1 MSTYKPL
8 AETLRPVD
16 LSDFIGQQHLLDS
29 DKPIGKAIKDNQLHS
44 MILWGPSGVGKT
56 TLARIICSQ
65 MGAHFEQMS
74 AVLDGVKELRNIIKH
89 AELYKQNNKSTI
101 LFVDEIHRFN
111 KAQQDGFLPHIESG
125 LLTLIGATT
134 ENPSFEINSALL
146 SRARVYVL
154 KKLSNEELEVIALR
168 AMKVQQIALE
178 DDGSLALVI
187 ENSDGDARRLIN
199 IIEQLANSSGKA
211 LKKTDVVKTLQ
222 KKLGSFDKG
231 GDIFYQQLSAF
242 HKSVRGSSPDG
253 ALYWMARMIVS
264 GCDPKVIA
272 RRLLAIASEDIG
284 NADPRALQIC
294 VNAWDVYER
303 LGDKEGNRAI
313 AQAAVFCA
321 CAPKSNAVYRAFN
334 SAMEAAQESNDLE
347 VPMHLRNAPT
357 KLLEGLGHGK
367 GYRYAHDEPDA
378 FSKGQTYFPE
388 EMGEKI
394 YYEPTD
400 RGLEIKIKEK
410 LEQLRSVL

>member
-8 AETLRPVD
+8 AETLRPTE
-16 LSDFIGQQHLLDS
+16 LKDFVGQQHLLDS
-29 DKPIGKAIKDNQLHS
+29 DKPIGKAINDNQLHS
-44 MILWGPSGVGKT
+44 MILWGPSGVRKT
-56 TLARIICSQ
+56 TLARIISSQ

-89 AELYKQNNKSTI
+89 AELYKQNDKSTI

-154 KKLSNEELEVIALR
+154 KKLSNEQLEIIALR
-168 AMKVQQIALE
+168 AMKEQQIDLQS
-178 DDGSLALVI
+178 DGSLALII
-187 ENSDGDARRLIN
+187 ENCDGDARRLIN
-199 IIEQLANSSGKA
+199 IVEQLANSSGKP
-211 LKKTDVVKTLQ
+211 LSQSDVIKILQ
-222 KKLGSFDKG
+222 KKLSSFDKG

-334 SAMEAAQESNDLE
+334 SAIEAAKESNDLE
-347 VPMHLRNAPT
+347 VPIHLRNAPT
-357 KLLEGLGHGK
+357 KLLEELGHGK
-367 GYRYAHDEPDA
+367 GYRYAHDEPGA
-378 FSKGQTYFPE
+378 ISKGQSYFPE
-388 EMGEKI
+388 EMGERI

-410 LEQLRSVL
+410 LDQLRSDL

>member
-8 AETLRPVD
+8 AETLRPTE
-16 LSDFIGQQHLLDS
+16 LKDFVGQQHLLDS
-29 DKPIGKAIKDNQLHS
+29 DKPIGKAINDNQLHS

-56 TLARIICSQ
+56 TLARIISSQ
-65 MGAHFEQMS
+65 MGTHIEQMS

-89 AELYKQNNKSTI
+89 AELYKQNDKSTI

-154 KKLSNEELEVIALR
+154 KKLSNEQLEIIALR
-168 AMKVQQIALE
+168 AMKEQQINLQS
-178 DDGSLALVI
+178 DGSLALII
-187 ENSDGDARRLIN
+187 ENCDGDARRLIN
-199 IIEQLANSSGKA
+199 IVEQLANSSGKP
-211 LKKTDVVKTLQ
+211 LSQSDVIKILQ
-222 KKLGSFDKG
+222 KKLSSFDKG

-334 SAMEAAQESNDLE
+334 SAIEAAKESNDLE
-347 VPMHLRNAPT
+347 VPIHLRNAPT
-357 KLLEGLGHGK
+357 KLLEELGHGK
-367 GYRYAHDEPDA
+367 GYRYAHDEPGA
-378 FSKGQTYFPE
+378 ISKGQSYFPE
-388 EMGEKI
+388 EMGERI

-410 LEQLRSVL
+410 LDQLRSDL

>member
-154 KKLSNEELEVIALR
+154 KKLINKELEVIALR
-168 AMKVQQIALE
+168 AMKAQQIALE

-284 NADPRALQIC
+284 NADPRALQVC
-294 VNAWDVYER
+294 VNAWDIYER

-334 SAMEAAQESNDLE
+334 SAIEAAQESNDLE

>member
-178 DDGSLALVI
+178 DDRSLALVI

-284 NADPRALQIC
+284 NADPRALQVC
-294 VNAWDVYER
+294 VNAWDIYER

-313 AQAAVFCA
+313 AQAVVFCA

>member
-8 AETLRPVD
+8 AEILRPIE
-16 LSDFIGQQHLLDS
+16 LSEFVGQQHLLDS
-29 DKPIGKAIKDNQLHS
+29 DKPIGKALKDNQLHS
-44 MILWGPSGVGKT
+44 MILWGPSGAGKT

-89 AELYKQNNKSTI
+89 AELYKQNDTSTI

-146 SRARVYVL
+146 SRTRVYIL
-154 KKLSNEELEVIALR
+154 KKLSAEELELIAHR
-168 AMKVQQIALE
+168 AMKEQHVKLE
-178 DDGSLALVI
+178 SDGSLSLII

-199 IIEQLANSSGKA
+199 IIEQLSSSSGK
-211 LKKTDVVKTLQ
+211 KVNKTEVIKTLQ
-222 KKLGSFDKG
+222 KKLSSFDKG

-284 NADPRALQIC
+284 NADPRALQVC

-334 SAMEAAQESNDLE
+334 SAISAAKETSNLE
-347 VPMHLRNAPT
+347 VPNHLRNAPT
-357 KLLEGLGHGK
+357 KLLKELDHGK
-367 GYRYAHDEPDA
+367 GYRYAHDEPGA
-378 FSKGQTYFPE
+378 ISKGQTYFPD
-388 EMGEKI
+388 EMGETI
-394 YYEPTD
+394 YYEPTN

-410 LEQLRSVL
+410 LDQLRAGL

>member
-146 SRARVYVL
+146 SRTRVYVL

-168 AMKVQQIALE
+168 AMKAQQIALE

-187 ENSDGDARRLIN
+187 ESSDGDARRLIN

-294 VNAWDVYER
+294 VNAWDIYER

-357 KLLEGLGHGK
+357 KLLKGLGHGK

-388 EMGEKI
+388 EIGEKI

>member
-154 KKLSNEELEVIALR
+154 KKLSIEELEVIALR
-168 AMKVQQIALE
+168 AMKAQQISLE

-294 VNAWDVYER
+294 VNAWDIYER

-334 SAMEAAQESNDLE
+334 SAIEAAQESNDLE

>member
-146 SRARVYVL
+146 SRARVYAL
-154 KKLSNEELEVIALR
+154 KKLSNEELELIALR
-168 AMKVQQIALE
+168 AMKAQQISLE

-294 VNAWDVYER
+294 VNAWDIYER

-334 SAMEAAQESNDLE
+334 SAIEAAQESNDLE

>member
-154 KKLSNEELEVIALR
+154 KKLSIEELEVIALR
-168 AMKVQQIALE
+168 AMKAQQISLE

-294 VNAWDVYER
+294 VNAWDIYER

-334 SAMEAAQESNDLE
+334 SAMEAAQESSDLE
-347 VPMHLRNAPT
+347 VPIHLRNAPT
-357 KLLEGLGHGK
+357 KLLKELGHGK

>member
-146 SRARVYVL
+146 SRTRVYVL
-154 KKLSNEELEVIALR
+154 KKLSNKELEVIALR
-168 AMKVQQIALE
+168 AMKAQQISLE

-294 VNAWDVYER
+294 VNAWDIYER

-334 SAMEAAQESNDLE
+334 SAIEAAQESNDLE

-378 FSKGQTYFPE
+378 FSNGQTYFPE

-394 YYEPTD
+394 Y
-400 RGLEIKIKEK
+400 
-410 LEQLRSVL
+410 

>member
-74 AVLDGVKELRNIIKH
+74 AVLDGIKELRNIIKH

-168 AMKVQQIALE
+168 AMKAQQIALE

-294 VNAWDVYER
+294 VNAWDIYER

-357 KLLEGLGHGK
+357 KLLKELGHGK

>member
-1 MSTYKPL
+1 MLGFWYPFLIFLLGNEYPSQPL
-8 AETLRPVD
+8 TV
-16 LSDFIGQQHLLDS
+16 
-29 DKPIGKAIKDNQLHS
+29 AIF
-44 MILWGPSGVGKT
+44 
-56 TLARIICSQ
+56 A
-65 MGAHFEQMS
+65 
-74 AVLDGVKELRNIIKH
+74 
-89 AELYKQNNKSTI
+89 
-101 LFVDEIHRFN
+101 LFRF
-111 KAQQDGFLPHIESG
+111 K
-125 LLTLIGATT
+125 
-134 ENPSFEINSALL
+134 NPSFEINSALL

-154 KKLSNEELEVIALR
+154 KKLSNEQLEIIALR
-168 AMKVQQIALE
+168 AMKEQQISLQS
-178 DDGSLALVI
+178 DGSLALII
-187 ENSDGDARRLIN
+187 ENCDGDARRLIN
-199 IIEQLANSSGKA
+199 IVEQLANSSGKP
-211 LKKTDVVKTLQ
+211 LSRSDVIKILQ
-222 KKLGSFDKG
+222 KKLSSFDKG

-334 SAMEAAQESNDLE
+334 SAIEAAKESNDLE
-347 VPMHLRNAPT
+347 VPIHLRNAPT
-357 KLLEGLGHGK
+357 KLLEELGHGK
-367 GYRYAHDEPDA
+367 GYRYAHDEPGA
-378 FSKGQTYFPE
+378 ISKGQSYFPE
-388 EMGEKI
+388 EMGERI

-410 LEQLRSVL
+410 LDQLRSGL

>member
-8 AETLRPVD
+8 AETLRPTE
-16 LSDFIGQQHLLDS
+16 LKDFVGQQHLLDS
-29 DKPIGKAIKDNQLHS
+29 DKPIGKAINDNQLHS

-56 TLARIICSQ
+56 TLARIISSQ

-89 AELYKQNNKSTI
+89 AELYKQNDKSTI

-134 ENPSFEINSALL
+134 KNPSFEINSALL

-154 KKLSNEELEVIALR
+154 KKLSNEQLEIIALR
-168 AMKVQQIALE
+168 AMKEQQISLQS
-178 DDGSLALVI
+178 DGSLALII
-187 ENSDGDARRLIN
+187 ENCDGDARRLIN
-199 IIEQLANSSGKA
+199 IVEQLANSSGKP
-211 LKKTDVVKTLQ
+211 LSQSDVIKILQ
-222 KKLGSFDKG
+222 KKLSSFDKG

-334 SAMEAAQESNDLE
+334 SAIEAAKESNDLE
-347 VPMHLRNAPT
+347 VPIHLRNAPT
-357 KLLEGLGHGK
+357 KLLEELGHGK
-367 GYRYAHDEPDA
+367 GYRYAHDEPGA
-378 FSKGQTYFPE
+378 ISKGQSYFPE
-388 EMGEKI
+388 EMGERI

-410 LEQLRSVL
+410 LDQLRSDL

>member
-8 AETLRPVD
+8 AETLRPTE
-16 LSDFIGQQHLLDS
+16 LKDFVGQQHLLDS
-29 DKPIGKAIKDNQLHS
+29 DKPIGKAINDNQLHS

-56 TLARIICSQ
+56 TLARIISSQ
-65 MGAHFEQMS
+65 MGTHFEQMS

-89 AELYKQNNKSTI
+89 AELYKQNDKSTI

-154 KKLSNEELEVIALR
+154 KKLSNEQLEIIALR
-168 AMKVQQIALE
+168 AMKEQQISLQS
-178 DDGSLALVI
+178 DGSLALII
-187 ENSDGDARRLIN
+187 ENCDGDARRLIN
-199 IIEQLANSSGKA
+199 IVEQLANSSGKP
-211 LKKTDVVKTLQ
+211 LSQSDVIKILQ
-222 KKLGSFDKG
+222 KKLSSFDKG

-294 VNAWDVYER
+294 VNAWDIYER

-334 SAMEAAQESNDLE
+334 SAIEAAQESNDLE

>member
-8 AETLRPVD
+8 AETLRPTE
-16 LSDFIGQQHLLDS
+16 LKDFVGQQHLLDS
-29 DKPIGKAIKDNQLHS
+29 DKPIGKAINDNQLHS

-56 TLARIICSQ
+56 TLARIISSQ

-89 AELYKQNNKSTI
+89 AELYKQNDKSTI

-111 KAQQDGFLPHIESG
+111 KVQQDGFLPHIESG

-154 KKLSNEELEVIALR
+154 KKLSNEQLEIIALR
-168 AMKVQQIALE
+168 AMKEQQISLQS
-178 DDGSLALVI
+178 DGSLALII
-187 ENSDGDARRLIN
+187 ENCDGDARRLIN
-199 IIEQLANSSGKA
+199 IVEQLANSSGKP
-211 LKKTDVVKTLQ
+211 LSQSDVIKILQ
-222 KKLGSFDKG
+222 KKLSSFDKG

-294 VNAWDVYER
+294 VNAWDVYDR

-334 SAMEAAQESNDLE
+334 SAIEAAKESNDLE
-347 VPMHLRNAPT
+347 VPIHLRNAPT
-357 KLLEGLGHGK
+357 KLLEELGHGK
-367 GYRYAHDEPDA
+367 GYRYAHDEPGA
-378 FSKGQTYFPE
+378 ISKGQSYFPE
-388 EMGEKI
+388 EMGERI
-394 YYEPTD
+394 YYKPTD

-410 LEQLRSVL
+410 LDQLRSDL

>member
-8 AETLRPVD
+8 AETLRPVE

-294 VNAWDVYER
+294 VNAWDIYER

-347 VPMHLRNAPT
+347 VPIHLRNAPT
-357 KLLEGLGHGK
+357 KLLKELGHGK

>member
-8 AETLRPVD
+8 AETLRPTE
-16 LSDFIGQQHLLDS
+16 LKDFVGQQHLLDS
-29 DKPIGKAIKDNQLHS
+29 DKPIGKAINDNQLHS

-56 TLARIICSQ
+56 TLARIISSQ

-89 AELYKQNNKSTI
+89 AELYKQNDKSTI

-154 KKLSNEELEVIALR
+154 KKLSNEQLEIIALR
-168 AMKVQQIALE
+168 AMKEQQISLQS
-178 DDGSLALVI
+178 DGSLALII
-187 ENSDGDARRLIN
+187 ENCDGDARRLIN
-199 IIEQLANSSGKA
+199 IVEQLANSSGKP
-211 LKKTDVVKTLQ
+211 LSHSDVMKILQ
-222 KKLGSFDKG
+222 KKLSSFDKG

-334 SAMEAAQESNDLE
+334 SAIEAAKESNDLE
-347 VPMHLRNAPT
+347 VPIHLRNAPT
-357 KLLEGLGHGK
+357 KLLEELGHGK
-367 GYRYAHDEPDA
+367 GYRYAHDEPGA
-378 FSKGQTYFPE
+378 ISKGQSYFPE
-388 EMGEKI
+388 EMGERI
-394 YYEPTD
+394 YYEPTE

-410 LEQLRSVL
+410 LDQLRSDL

>member
-8 AETLRPVD
+8 ADILRPSKF
-16 LSDFIGQQHLLDS
+16 SDFVGQKHLLDT
-29 DKPIGKAIKDNQLHS
+29 DKPIGKALIDNQLHS

-56 TLARIICSQ
+56 TLARIICGQ

-89 AELYKQNNKSTI
+89 AELYKQNDTSTI

-125 LLTLIGATT
+125 LITLIGATT

-146 SRARVYVL
+146 SRSRVYIL
-154 KKLSNEELEVIALR
+154 KKLSHEELEIIALR
-168 AMKVQQIALE
+168 AMKEQNMSFE
-178 DDGSLALVI
+178 SDGSLPLII

-199 IIEQLANSSGKA
+199 IIEQLANTSGKK
-211 LKKTDVVKTLQ
+211 LTNKDVIKILQ
-222 KKLGSFDKG
+222 KKLSNFDKG

-284 NADPRALQIC
+284 NADPRALQITI
-294 VNAWDVYER
+294 NAWDVYER
-303 LGDKEGNRAI
+303 VGDKEGNRAI

-321 CAPKSNAVYRAFN
+321 CAPKSNAVYKAFN
-334 SAMEAAQESNDLE
+334 SAIEAANETNDLE
-347 VPMHLRNAPT
+347 VPVHLRNSPT
-357 KLLEGLGHGK
+357 KLLKELGYGK
-367 GYRYAHDEPDA
+367 DYRYAHDEPGA
-378 FSKGQTYFPE
+378 ISKGQTYFPE

-410 LEQLRSVL
+410 LDQLRSEL

>member
-8 AETLRPVD
+8 AETLRPVE
-16 LSDFIGQQHLLDS
+16 LIDFVGQQHLLDS

-56 TLARIICSQ
+56 TLARIICRQ
-65 MGAHFEQMS
+65 IGAHFEQMS

-89 AELYKQNNKSTI
+89 AELYRQNDRSTI

-146 SRARVYVL
+146 SRSRVYVL
-154 KKLSNEELEVIALR
+154 KKLNNEELETIAHR
-168 AMKVQQIALE
+168 AMKDQQISLE
-178 DDGSLALVI
+178 GDGSLDLVI

-211 LKKTDVVKTLQ
+211 LSKTDVTKTLQ
-222 KKLGSFDKG
+222 KKLSSFDKG

-321 CAPKSNAVYRAFN
+321 CAPKSNSVYRAFN
-334 SAMEAAQESNDLE
+334 SAIEAAKESNDLE
-347 VPMHLRNAPT
+347 VPIHLRNAPT
-357 KLLEGLGHGK
+357 KLLEELDHGK
-367 GYRYAHDEPDA
+367 GYRYAHDEPGA
-378 FSKGQTYFPE
+378 ISKGQTYFPD

-410 LEQLRSVL
+410 LDQLRSGL

>member
-154 KKLSNEELEVIALR
+154 KKLSYEELEVIALR

-294 VNAWDVYER
+294 VNAWDIYER

-347 VPMHLRNAPT
+347 VPIHLRNAPT
-357 KLLEGLGHGK
+357 KLLKELGHGK

>member
-8 AETLRPVD
+8 AETLRPTE
-16 LSDFIGQQHLLDS
+16 LKDFVGQQHLLDS
-29 DKPIGKAIKDNQLHS
+29 DKPIGKAINDNQLHS

-56 TLARIICSQ
+56 TLARIISSQ

-89 AELYKQNNKSTI
+89 AELYKQNDKSTI

-154 KKLSNEELEVIALR
+154 KKLSNEQLEIIALR
-168 AMKVQQIALE
+168 AMKEQQISLQS
-178 DDGSLALVI
+178 DGSLALII
-187 ENSDGDARRLIN
+187 ENCDGDARRLIN
-199 IIEQLANSSGKA
+199 IVEQLANSSGKP
-211 LKKTDVVKTLQ
+211 LSQSDVIKILQ
-222 KKLGSFDKG
+222 KKLSSFDKG

-294 VNAWDVYER
+294 VNAWDVYDR

-334 SAMEAAQESNDLE
+334 SAIEAAKESNDLE
-347 VPMHLRNAPT
+347 VPIHLRNAPT
-357 KLLEGLGHGK
+357 KLLEELGHGK
-367 GYRYAHDEPDA
+367 GYRYAHDEPGA
-378 FSKGQTYFPE
+378 ISKGQSCFPE
-388 EMGEKI
+388 EMGERI

-410 LEQLRSVL
+410 LDQLRSDL

>member
-146 SRARVYVL
+146 SRTRVYVL

-168 AMKVQQIALE
+168 AMKAQQIALE

-187 ENSDGDARRLIN
+187 ESSDGDARRLIN

-294 VNAWDVYER
+294 VNAWDIYER

-334 SAMEAAQESNDLE
+334 SAMEAAQESSDLE

-357 KLLEGLGHGK
+357 KLLK
-367 GYRYAHDEPDA
+367 GCLLYTSPSPRDKRQSRMPSSA
-378 FSKGQTYFPE
+378 
-388 EMGEKI
+388 
-394 YYEPTD
+394 
-400 RGLEIKIKEK
+400 
-410 LEQLRSVL
+410 